1 VILVAGMGVPHQIA
15 RVCSEI
21 HCENVKEDEHRD
33 QEKEDDDHVHLAAPF
48 M

>member
-1 VILVAGMGVPHQIA
+1 VKLVAGMGIPHQIA

-21 HCENVKEDEHRD
+21 QCEYVKEHEYRD